1 MGFKSYISRHRKGTV
16 IGGAVGAITAVTG
29 AAFAAFL
36 VATPVTASLTVS
48 EEKVSNAVTAV
59 SGTGTG
65 TPLDCSA
72 ISVTDGG
79 KGITAA
85 LKAKKRVAVGDN
97 VTGTS
102 DTATATCDIT
112 ATIRNTGDV
121 PLYLNNFKI
130 TNGINGVTVAPKSI
144 PKLPVA
150 ANASITGVFT
160 LTADMATVQSGN
172 LTGQVMLTDAGPA
185 PAPAPAAS

>member
-36 VATPVTASLTVS
+36 VATPVTASLSVT

-59 SGTGTG
+59 TGTG
-65 TPLDCSA
+65 AGSAFDCSA

-97 VTGTS
+97 VKGTS
-102 DTATATCDIT
+102 DTATAKCDIT

-121 PLYLNNFKI
+121 PLYLNDFKI
-130 TNGINGVTVAPKSI
+130 TGAIPGVTAAPTGIPTFPVAP
-144 PKLPVA
+144 
-150 ANASITGVFT
+150 NASISGKFT

-185 PAPAPAAS
+185 PAAS